1 MDELHKTIVIG
12 FILGFLFYD
21 LVLVVG
27 AMSEGGDI
35 SQDPSL
41 KYRTGLEPTP
51 AGTSSPT
58 PTDTEQPTVTT
69 QKVDH
74 DLSSSAPPVV
84 DTGY

>member
-12 FILGFLFYD
+12 FILGFLFYA

-27 AMSEGGDI
+27 ALSDGGDI

-41 KYRTGLEPTP
+41 KYTTGLEPTP
-51 AGTSSPT
+51 SDTGTPT
-58 PTDTEQPTVTT
+58 PEDTEQPTVTT

-74 DLSSSAPPVV
+74 NLSSSAPPTV
-84 DTGY
+84 DIG

>member
-12 FILGFLFYD
+12 FILGFLFYA

-41 KYRTGLEPTP
+41 KYTTGLEP
-51 AGTSSPT
+51 SPT
-58 PTDTEQPTVTT
+58 DNSPTVPVDTEQPTVTT

-74 DLSSSAPPVV
+74 DLSDSAPPVV
-84 DTGY
+84 DVGY

>member
-12 FILGFLFYD
+12 FILGFLFYA

-41 KYRTGLEPTP
+41 KYTTGLEPSP
-51 AGTSSPT
+51 DSSPT
-58 PTDTEQPTVTT
+58 TPVDTEQPTVTT

-74 DLSSSAPPVV
+74 NLSSSAPPTV
-84 DTGY
+84 DIG